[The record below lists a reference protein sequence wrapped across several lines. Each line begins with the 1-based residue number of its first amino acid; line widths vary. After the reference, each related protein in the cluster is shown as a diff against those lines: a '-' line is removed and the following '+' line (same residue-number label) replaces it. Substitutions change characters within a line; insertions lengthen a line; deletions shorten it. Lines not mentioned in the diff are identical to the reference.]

1 MSTSVNALESTEK
14 DVGVTDNPHQSS
26 NNNNNNNKNSALV
39 RGKLRRTRSL
49 SHATLPVFDILGKHE
64 TVEPAISSSSSS
76 SSISSINEMVEDTT
90 SSRTKKKPRTRRN
103 HLSASVVT
111 IRPMQL
117 QDIATVFQA
126 GNSIFT
132 ASEFPNMYRT
142 WDDFC
147 VVENFESNPEFCF
160 VAEGNQKV
168 VGFLL
173 GCSMIKKSNAIHN
186 SVRGYIQWVAVQTKF
201 RRQGIA
207 TRLIAEFQNVARTQN
222 ITLLLAD
229 TPADNT
235 PALQMFEKAGLTYTS
250 DHVYLTKQIHMN
262 HDENDDPETKQVE
275 LKDDAFSFSYKT
287 YMHKNQQQPIRVTIR
302 NMEIN
307 DLYAV
312 AKIGECIFTQK
323 SPNLYHFW
331 DEDVVLQS
339 YLSDPEYSIVATVK
353 HNGTS
358 SSSSSSSQETVVAFA
373 LGTTIEKP
381 RSSWK
386 YGYIVWLGCDPNY
399 QGIGLASRLY
409 QTLVELFVMS
419 KCRILM
425 VDTQANNEG
434 ALAFFRKNGFG
445 HDVPH
450 LYLSNNPPYENHN
463 NDKVDENV
471 TSPQKS
477 DLENKE

>member
-1 MSTSVNALESTEK
+1 
-14 DVGVTDNPHQSS
+14 
-26 NNNNNNNKNSALV
+26 
-39 RGKLRRTRSL
+39 
-49 SHATLPVFDILGKHE
+49 
-64 TVEPAISSSSSS
+64 
-76 SSISSINEMVEDTT
+76 
-90 SSRTKKKPRTRRN
+90 
-103 HLSASVVT
+103 
-111 IRPMQL
+111 MQL

-132 ASEFPNMYRT
+132 VSEFPNMYRT

-160 VAEGNQKV
+160 VAESNQKV

-173 GCSMIKKSNAIHN
+173 GCSMIKKSISS

-207 TRLIAEFQNVARTQN
+207 TRLIAEFQTVARAQN

-250 DHVYLTKQIHMN
+250 DHVYLTKQIHPN
-262 HDENDDPETKQVE
+262 HDENDDPEPKQVE
-275 LKDDAFSFSYKT
+275 LKDDSFSFSYKT
-287 YMHKNQQQPIRVTIR
+287 YMKQQQQQIRVTIR

-312 AKIGECIFTQK
+312 AKIGEGIFTQK

-353 HNGTS
+353 HSGTA
-358 SSSSSSSQETVVAFA
+358 SSSSSQETVVAFA

-386 YGYIVWLGCDPNY
+386 YGYIVWLGCDPSY

-409 QTLVELFVMS
+409 QSLVELFVLS

-463 NDKVDENV
+463 NDKTVV
-471 TSPQKS
+471 SPQKN
-477 DLENKE
+477 DK